1 MTDELLRA
9 LGEQQRCTPSPGPAM
24 LLNNTDAEAILRP
37 FDPEEREAL
46 LDRVMERLDDSE
58 DEPQTRSCPRS

>member
-1 MTDELLRA
+1 MSCSA
-9 LGEQQRCTPSPGPAM
+9 PSVSSNNAIHFPSSAM
-24 LLNNTDAEAILRP
+24 LLNSNDAEAILRP

-46 LDRVMERLDDSE
+46 LDRVMERLDDAE